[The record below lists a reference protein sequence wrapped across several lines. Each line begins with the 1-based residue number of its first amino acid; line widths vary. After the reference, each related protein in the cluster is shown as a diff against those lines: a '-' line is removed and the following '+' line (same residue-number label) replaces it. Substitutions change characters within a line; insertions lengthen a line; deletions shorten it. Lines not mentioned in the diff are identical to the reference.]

1 MKIRLMLA
9 IVTLLVSVPVP
20 AQIYR
25 CQADGVVAFSDRP
38 CGPDSAQYT
47 SRNGVSFIQ
56 PDENLPALAEAA
68 QAFIRERRERLARRE
83 RPERPTRTPGPAAP
97 ARAET
102 VYIPWPVSRH
112 SRHERHFEQPSGP
125 PEIADSNRYSA
136 LSGPILGTR
145 RDSWLFDPARR
156 SGTEGHRK

>member
-1 MKIRLMLA
+1 MKFRFMLT
-9 IVTLLVSVPVP
+9 IVTLLVAIPAS

-38 CGPDSAQYT
+38 CGPDSARHR
-47 SRNGVSFIQ
+47 SGGGVSFIT
-56 PDENLPALAEAA
+56 PDENLPALAAAA

-83 RPERPTRTPGPAAP
+83 RSQRPTRPPAPTAP
-97 ARAET
+97 ADAQT

-112 SRHERHFEQPSGP
+112 SRHERRFEQRNGAPD
-125 PEIADSNRYSA
+125 IAGSDRYSP

-156 SGTEGHRK
+156 SGTQGHRK